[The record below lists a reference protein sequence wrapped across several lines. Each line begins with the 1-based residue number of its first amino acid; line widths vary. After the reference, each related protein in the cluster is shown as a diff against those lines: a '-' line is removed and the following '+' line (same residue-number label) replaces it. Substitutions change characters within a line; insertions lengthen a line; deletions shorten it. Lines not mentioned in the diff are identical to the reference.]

1 MSFAASR
8 TSAPAVTATTRGRV
22 LVTAEELDDEFACV
36 LLANRVIVTPAAQ
49 GRRLAG
55 GEQG

>member
-1 MSFAASR
+1 
-8 TSAPAVTATTRGRV
+8 V